1 MTMRDLVVSITI
13 AFFVQVVWCGLEM
26 LLYGEIQ
33 TRKVDSIIAVILTLS
48 LFINYRQYQE
58 RRR

>member
-1 MTMRDLVVSITI
+1 MTMRDLAVSITI
-13 AFFVQVVWCGLEM
+13 AFLVQVVWCGLEM

-33 TRKVDSIIAVILTLS
+33 TIKVDSIIAVILTLS
-48 LFINYRQYQE
+48 LYINYRQYQE

>member
-1 MTMRDLVVSITI
+1 MTMRDFVASVTI
-13 AFFVQVVWCGLEM
+13 AFLVQVVWCGLEM

>member
-1 MTMRDLVVSITI
+1 MTMRDLAVSITI
-13 AFFVQVVWCGLEM
+13 AFLVQVVWCGLEM

-48 LFINYRQYQE
+48 LYINYRQYQE

>member
-1 MTMRDLVVSITI
+1 MIMRDLAVSITI
-13 AFFVQVVWCGLEM
+13 AFLVQVVWCGLEM

-48 LFINYRQYQE
+48 LYINYRQYQE

>member
-1 MTMRDLVVSITI
+1 MTMRDLAVSITI
-13 AFFVQVVWCGLEM
+13 AFLVQAVWCGLEL

-48 LFINYRQYQE
+48 LYINYKQYKE
-58 RRR
+58 RSR

>member
-1 MTMRDLVVSITI
+1 MTMRDLAVSITI
-13 AFFVQVVWCGLEM
+13 AFLVQVVWCGLEI